1 MKKYFLLS
9 LLSFGVLCLL
19 PAADYSARAC
29 DKKAF
34 TCIAKAIDPVNIYNA
49 AAEEEDYS
57 SGIMIYPLN
66 HF

>member
-9 LLSFGVLCLL
+9 LICLGALCLL
-19 PAADYSARAC
+19 PAVNYSVKAC

-34 TCIAKAIDPVNIYNA
+34 TCIARAINPVNIYNDTV
-49 AAEEEDYS
+49 EEEDYS